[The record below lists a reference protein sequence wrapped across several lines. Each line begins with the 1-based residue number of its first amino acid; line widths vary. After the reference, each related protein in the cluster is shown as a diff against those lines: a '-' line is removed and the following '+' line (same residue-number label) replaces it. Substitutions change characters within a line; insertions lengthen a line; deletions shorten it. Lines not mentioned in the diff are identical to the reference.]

1 MSQLQ
6 LNLMGRVDAPS
17 VVPQGAVSKVTTYRG
32 AVRASW
38 ANRRSKGMTR
48 QTLAE
53 LTGMYA
59 QHVSDYLAD
68 SEIDRKGKERRDMPA
83 KYIRDFEVVT
93 GNTFASQW
101 LAQQSGLTVM
111 EGVIAEQKAA

>member
-6 LNLMGRVDAPS
+6 LSLMGRIDAPAI
-17 VVPQGAVSKVTTYRG
+17 VPQSAINKVKTYRD
-32 AVRASW
+32 AIRASW
-38 ANRRSKGMTR
+38 THRRSKGMTR

-53 LTGMYA
+53 LTGMYP

-68 SEIDRKGKERRDMPA
+68 EERDRKGKERRDMPA
-83 KYIRDFEVVT
+83 KYIKDFEVVT
-93 GNTFASQW
+93 GNTFVSQW

-111 EGVIAEQKAA
+111 EAVIAEQKAA